1 MIFLFNISKP
11 LRKTKKYFIIQFIG
25 QQYYWTGITI
35 DQSAYVSQTIGQ
47 TSDTIWIDGQEWQ
60 EYPLSPWKIAA
71 WRYQIHFPQGV
82 TYFVR
87 IVSGLIWIMS
97 LHLLFGCQIVLWPN
111 RGNRYGGP

>member
-47 TSDTIWIDGQEWQ
+47 TSDTI
-60 EYPLSPWKIAA
+60 
-71 WRYQIHFPQGV
+71 
-82 TYFVR
+82 
-87 IVSGLIWIMS
+87 
-97 LHLLFGCQIVLWPN
+97 
-111 RGNRYGGP
+111 